1 MRARRAGFTL
11 VELLVSLAVGSL
23 ALVAAAKIAAIGV
36 VSSGRGEQ
44 SNEMLDRVRLMGI
57 QLRTDLALA
66 GLGSN
71 GIIGVQPANWGFMAG
86 TAIITAQGRTA
97 LPAVRGVNNVAAGVT
112 IGGVTVQRGSD
123 ILQVIVPDADPAR
136 TWRTRSTVLTGVVDI
151 PLDLPL
157 ATPAVVCPFVYVLDH
172 GAPNGGGR
180 TQLARGAPAGPNATI
195 RLGEPLLFPLTQ
207 GAEIMCARI
216 STYWVD
222 NNDQLHRTDLALPP
236 GPPAVAIGA
245 TGLWTSP
252 LPSVAAPGI
261 VDLQLAFVFGRSAT
275 GVSAANHTLG
285 AAAGAGPYPGAGP
298 TAADWGEL
306 RAVRYTL
313 VGRSLRQ
320 VVNPGGL
327 IDIPLHE
334 DRAPGLVMRPRTF
347 TTHVAAGG
355 AELTNLR
362 YFDELADANVALEPY

>member
-1 MRARRAGFTL
+1 MIALRRGFTL
-11 VELLVSLAVGSL
+11 VELLVALAVGSL

-97 LPAVRGVNNVAAGVT
+97 LPAVRGVNNIPPATT
-112 IGGVTVQRGSD
+112 IGGVPVQRGSD
-123 ILQVIVPDADPAR
+123 ILQLIVPDADPAR
-136 TWRTRSTVLTGVVDI
+136 TWRTRSTVLAGVVDI

-157 ATPAVVCPFVYVLDH
+157 ATLGVTCLYVYILDH

-180 TQLARGAPAGPNATI
+180 TQLARGAPPGPNATI

-207 GAEIMCARI
+207 GAEIMCARV

-222 NNDQLHRTDLALPP
+222 ANDQLHRTDLAP
-236 GPPAVAIGA
+236 PPAPPPVQIGL
-245 TGLWTSP
+245 TGLWITP
-252 LPSVAAPGI
+252 VASVAAPGI
-261 VDLQLAFVFGRSAT
+261 VDLQLAFIFGRNAAL
-275 GVSAANHTLG
+275 VSAANHTLG
-285 AAAGAGPYPGAGP
+285 AAAGAGPYPAPGP
-298 TAADWGEL
+298 NPIDWGEL

-320 VVNPGGL
+320 VVNPGPP

-334 DRAPGLVMRPRTF
+334 DRLPGLVMRPSTF
-347 TTHVAAGG
+347 TMHVAAGG

>member
-1 MRARRAGFTL
+1 MTAGRRGFTL
-11 VELLVSLAVGSL
+11 VELLVALAVGSL

-71 GIIGVQPANWGFMAG
+71 GIIGVQPANWGFMVG

-97 LPAVRGVNNVAAGVT
+97 LPAVRGVNNVPAAVT

-136 TWRTRSTVLTGVVDI
+136 TWRTRSTVLAGVVDI

-157 ATPAVVCPFVYVLDH
+157 ATPAMVCPYVYILDH

-180 TQLARGAPAGPNATI
+180 TQLAQGAPAGANATI

-207 GAEIMCARI
+207 GAEVMCARI

-222 NNDQLHRTDLALPP
+222 VNDQLHRTDLAPP
-236 GPPAVAIGA
+236 PAPPAVQIGV
-245 TGLWTSP
+245 TGVWTTP
-252 LPSVAAPGI
+252 VPSVAAPGI

-285 AAAGAGPYPGAGP
+285 AAAGAGPYPGLP

-320 VVNPGGL
+320 VVNPGL
-327 IDIPLHE
+327 AIDIPLHE
-334 DRAPGLVMRPRTF
+334 DRIPGLVMRPSTF

-362 YFDELADANVALEPY
+362 YFDELADANVVLEPY